1 MASILHLLRPAV
13 DKGMGVLTSVDKG
26 KGIVVEEE
34 EGDKEAD
41 DEDSDD
47 GSDVGSEVESGG
59 EEDDDT
65 DFVDD
70 PLVEV
75 VLENILPSRTLWREP
90 PPPGVY
96 FDPDQDEDDS
106 GDSENPNVLA
116 TRSYRRLIEFGINCN
131 EKWSSFGHEAEYRS
145 WQRPCLIAVAFLGDV
160 CNSAL
165 YGELFDDISLSL
177 VPYGSMTWIRDQ

>member
-106 GDSENPNVLA
+106 GDSD
-116 TRSYRRLIEFGINCN
+116 FGIV
-131 EKWSSFGHEAEYRS
+131 HEIPRAGSTVEHWKEYRS

-177 VPYGSMTWIRDQ
+177 VPYGSS